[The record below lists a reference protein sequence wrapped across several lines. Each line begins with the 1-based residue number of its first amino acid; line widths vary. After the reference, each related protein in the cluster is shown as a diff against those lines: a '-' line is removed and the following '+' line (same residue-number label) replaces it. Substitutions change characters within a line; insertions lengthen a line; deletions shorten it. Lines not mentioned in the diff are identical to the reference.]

1 MRSLLDVN
9 VLVALFDERHIHN
22 KLAHDWLEKNL
33 KHGWASCPITENGLI
48 RILSNPS
55 YSRVHRFTVEDIAS
69 RLRDFRDSTD
79 HEFWPDSLSIL
90 DSSQFD
96 VNAILGPR
104 QLTDVYLLG
113 LAANQGG
120 RFVTFDRTIQKHAAT
135 QAKGSTLNVILN

>member
-22 KLAHDWLEKNL
+22 KLAHDWLGKNI
-33 KHGWASCPITENGLI
+33 KHGWGSCPITENGLI

-96 VNAILGPR
+96 VNTILGPR

-120 RFVTFDRTIQKHAAT
+120 RFVTFDRTIPIHAAN
-135 QAKGSTLNVILN
+135 QAKGPTLDVILN

>member
-22 KLAHDWLEKNL
+22 KLAHDWGKNL

-48 RILSNPS
+48 RILANPS

-120 RFVTFDRTIQKHAAT
+120 RFVTFDRTIPKHAAT
-135 QAKGSTLNVILN
+135 QAKGPTLDVILN